1 MKKVIPLAAIWVGLD
16 FIIISE
22 VSQRKTNV
30 IWYHLCVETKIWY
43 KRTYLQNRDR
53 LKNIENKLTVTKG
66 ERGGKGY
73 IWSLGLADCC
83 CCSVAKSCPALCDPM
98 DCSTAGLPVLRHP
111 PEFTRVQWISD
122 AIQPSHPLS
131 PSSPPTPNLSQSQG
145 LFQWVSSSHQGATYW
160 SFSISPSNEYS
171 GLIYLRIEWFD
182 LLAVTGTLKS
192 LLQHHNSKA
201 SVLQHSAFFMVQL
214 SHLTTGKTIA
224 LTVWTFIG
232 KVMPLLFKTLSR
244 LIIAFLPRSKHLL
257 ISWLQSPSTVILEHK
272 KRKSVIASTY
282 SPPI

>member
-1 MKKVIPLAAIWVGLD
+1 MKQVRQK
-16 FIIISE
+16 
-22 VSQRKTNV
+22 KTNM
-30 IWYHLCVETKIWY
+30 WYWLYVKYKKWY
-43 KRTYLQNRDR
+43 KWTYLQNRNR
-53 LKNIENKLTVTKG
+53 LTDIESKLMVTKG
-66 ERGGKGY
+66 ERGEKGY

-83 CCSVAKSCPALCDPM
+83 CCSVAKSCPALCDPI
-98 DCSTAGLPVLRHP
+98 DCSTAGLPVLHRL
-111 PEFTRVQWISD
+111 PEFTQVQWISD

-131 PSSPPTPNLSQSQG
+131 PSSPPTLNLSQSQG
-145 LFQWVSSSHQGATYW
+145 LFQWVSSSHQVATYW

-171 GLIYLRIEWFD
+171 GLISLRIEWFD

-224 LTVWTFIG
+224 LTIWTFIG
-232 KVMPLLFKTLSR
+232 KVTSLLFKTLSR
-244 LIIAFLPRSKHLL
+244 FVIAFLPGSKHLL
-257 ISWLQSPSTVILEHK
+257 ISWLQSPSAVILEHK
-272 KRKSVIASTY
+272 KRKSIIASTY